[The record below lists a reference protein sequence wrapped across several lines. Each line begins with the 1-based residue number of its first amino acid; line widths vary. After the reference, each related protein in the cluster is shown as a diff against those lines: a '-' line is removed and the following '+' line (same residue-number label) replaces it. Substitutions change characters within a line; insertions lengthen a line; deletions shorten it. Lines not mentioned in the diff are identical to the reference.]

1 MRTNNVNIRKTVDDL
16 EKGLTLEAC
25 DIMSERTG
33 VVFSATRTYS
43 GNTLKVMKAVITDIE
58 SGIGWELEEIN
69 GGTKYTTA
77 TLVLK

>member
-1 MRTNNVNIRKTVDDL
+1 MRTNNVNIRKTVDEL

-33 VVFSATRTYS
+33 IVFVATRTYS
-43 GNTLKVMKAVITDIE
+43 GDTLKVMKAVITDIE
-58 SGIGWELEEIN
+58 NGIGWELEEIT
-69 GGTKYTTA
+69 GGTTYTTA

>member
-1 MRTNNVNIRKTVDDL
+1 MRTNNVNIRKTVDEL

-33 VVFSATRTYS
+33 VVFAATRTYS
-43 GNTLKVMKAVITDIE
+43 GDTLKVMKAVITDIE
-58 SGIGWELEEIN
+58 NGVGWELEEIN
-69 GGTKYTTA
+69 GGTTYTTA

>member
-1 MRTNNVNIRKTVDDL
+1 MRTNNVNIRKTVDEL

-33 VVFSATRTYS
+33 VVFTATRTYS
-43 GNTLKVMKAVITDIE
+43 GDTLKVMKAVITDIE
-58 SGIGWELEEIN
+58 NGVGWELEEIT

>member
-1 MRTNNVNIRKTVDDL
+1 METNNVSVSKSVNEL

-25 DIMSERTG
+25 YIMSEKTG
-33 VVFSATRTYS
+33 VILAATRTYS
-43 GNTLKVMKAVITDIE
+43 GDTLKVMKAVITDIE
-58 SGIGWELEEIN
+58 SGIGWELEEIT